1 MRINTDLRV
10 STDRRQQ
17 DNGGAMRCGA
27 SGTAGINESEA
38 FMKKTIRIGTRKSL
52 LALVQT
58 DIVKDALQRAFP
70 ETEIEIV
77 KIDTKGDQILD
88 RALTSFGGK
97 GVFTVELEAELLS
110 GAIDIAVHSAK
121 DMPMR
126 FPEGLGIGAV
136 LSRADARDTFVTLD
150 GTKLADLAP
159 GSVVGTSSLR
169 RELQIKKINPAVQVK
184 MLRGNVQTR
193 LRRLQEG
200 RYDGIILAAAGIE
213 RLGCD
218 QEEGFF
224 YEYLDPERFL
234 PAAGQGILAVESRTD
249 DMEMNEMLAAIHDG
263 EAACLLAAERE
274 FLKTI
279 GGSCNAPA
287 AAYCRTDGEGFVMD
301 AMFVK
306 DGVHMRRA
314 HLTSEALG
322 ALSED
327 AENAAAAGT
336 ESGVTTEN
344 AAADSRMEMA
354 SGLGR
359 AIAGEVNKGI
369 VYLVGAGPGDEDLI
383 TRKALQV
390 LRTADVVV
398 YDSLASSSLLNEV
411 QDDAELIFAGK
422 RSSHHFKKQ
431 YETNELL
438 IELAKEGK
446 NVVRLKGGDPYI
458 FGRGGEEGQELRAAG
473 VDFVVVPGISS
484 SYSVPAYCGIPVTHR
499 DYASSFHVITGHEG
513 SHKNGATVLDYGT
526 LAREEGTLIFLMGLK
541 NLPNIVRSLI
551 ENGKDPQT
559 PAGVLQEGTTA
570 RQKMAVGTLAD
581 IVEVAKRE
589 GIQTPAITVVG
600 DVVSLAGELAWYGGK
615 PLSGKR
621 VLVTGSRSM
630 VDRLSPILKEEGA
643 EAISF
648 SLIRTE
654 TMDTPEFDQAM
665 EEIDSYSWIVLTSAN
680 GVECFF
686 DKLRA
691 LRKDVRDFKD
701 VHFAVIGDGTKHALE
716 SHGIYSDLIPTAY
729 SSENMAAAM
738 VPHMKPDDRVLLL
751 RAEEANA
758 VLPDALAAAGI
769 AHTCVSL
776 YHTVTDDRKADELVR
791 LLPTVDYVT
800 FASSSAVRAFVS
812 MAGSLENVPAAYIS
826 IGPVTTRTAEKMGLP
841 VRRTAAVY
849 TARGMVD
856 VIIEDVREKETH
868 LL

>member
-1 MRINTDLRV
+1 
-10 STDRRQQ
+10 
-17 DNGGAMRCGA
+17 
-27 SGTAGINESEA
+27 
-38 FMKKTIRIGTRKSL
+38 MKKTVRIGTRKSL

-58 DIVKDALQRAFP
+58 EIVKNALLRAFP

-77 KIDTKGDQILD
+77 KIDTKGDQLLD
-88 RALTSFGGK
+88 RSLAAFGGK

-136 LSRADARDTFVTLD
+136 LARADARDTFVSLD
-150 GTKLADLAP
+150 GTKLAELTP

-169 RELQIKKINPAVQVK
+169 RELQIKAMNPQVQVK

-193 LRRLQEG
+193 LRRLKEG

-213 RLGCD
+213 RLEYEK
-218 QEEGFF
+218 EEGFY
-224 YEYLDPERFL
+224 YEYLEPETFL

-249 DMEMNEMLAAIHDG
+249 DAEMANMLAAIHDA
-263 EAACLLAAERE
+263 EAACQLAAERA
-274 FLKTI
+274 FLTTI

-287 AAYCRTDGEGFVMD
+287 AAYCRREDGRFVMD

-306 DGVHMRRA
+306 DGVHLRRA
-314 HLTSEALG
+314 HLEA
-322 ALSED
+322 D
-327 AENAAAAGT
+327 AAQEMSGQVDETGRGIGTVDAAQRVAA
-336 ESGVTTEN
+336 
-344 AAADSRMEMA
+344 R
-354 SGLGR
+354 LGR
-359 AIAGEVNKGI
+359 DIAREVNKGI

-390 LRTADVVV
+390 LREADVVV

-411 QDDAELIFAGK
+411 RDDAELIFAGK

-431 YETNELL
+431 YETNQLL
-438 IELAKEGK
+438 IDLAKEGK

-473 VDFVVVPGISS
+473 VDFVVVPGVSS

-541 NLPNIVRSLI
+541 NLPNIVQSLI
-551 ENGKDPQT
+551 ENGKDPET

-570 RQKMAVGTLAD
+570 RQKMAVGTLSTIGD
-581 IVEVAKRE
+581 VVKRE
-589 GIQTPAITVVG
+589 GIKTPAITVVG
-600 DVVSLAGELAWYGGK
+600 DVIRLAEELSWYGGR

-630 VDRLSPILKEEGA
+630 VERLSPLLKEEGA

-654 TMDTPEFDQAM
+654 PMETPAFAQAM
-665 EEIDSYSWIVLTSAN
+665 EEIDSYTWIVLTSAN

-686 DKLRA
+686 ERLKMM
-691 LRKDVRDFKD
+691 RKDIRDFQG
-701 VHFAVIGDGTKHALE
+701 VHFAVIGDGTKKALE
-716 SHGIYSDLIPTAY
+716 SHGIYSELIPTAY
-729 SSENMAAAM
+729 SSKDMAAAM
-738 VPHMKPDDRVLLL
+738 VPHMKPEDRVLLL

-758 VLPDALAAAGI
+758 VLPEALEAAGI

-776 YHTVTDDRKADELVR
+776 YHTVIDTRKADELSR
-791 LLPTVDYVT
+791 LIPTVDYVT

-812 MAGSLENVPAAYIS
+812 MADDLENVPARYIS
-826 IGPVTTRTAEKMGLP
+826 IGPVTTKTAEKAGLH
-841 VRRTAAVY
+841 VDRTAAVY
-849 TARGMVD
+849 TAQGIVD
-856 VIIEDVREKETH
+856 TIIEDVREMLDK
-868 LL
+868 

>member
-1 MRINTDLRV
+1 
-10 STDRRQQ
+10 
-17 DNGGAMRCGA
+17 
-27 SGTAGINESEA
+27 
-38 FMKKTIRIGTRKSL
+38 MKKTVRIGTRKSL

-58 DIVKDALQRAFP
+58 EIVKNALLRAFP

-77 KIDTKGDQILD
+77 KIDTKGDQLLD
-88 RALTSFGGK
+88 RSLAAFGGK

-136 LSRADARDTFVTLD
+136 LARADARDTFVSLD
-150 GTKLADLAP
+150 GTKLAELTP

-169 RELQIKKINPAVQVK
+169 RELQIKAMNPQVQVK

-193 LRRLQEG
+193 LRRLKEG

-213 RLGCD
+213 RLEYEK
-218 QEEGFF
+218 EEGFY
-224 YEYLDPERFL
+224 YEYLEPETFL

-249 DMEMNEMLAAIHDG
+249 DAEMANMLAAIHDA
-263 EAACLLAAERE
+263 EAACQLAAERA
-274 FLKTI
+274 FLTTI

-287 AAYCRTDGEGFVMD
+287 AAYCRREDGRFVMD

-306 DGVHMRRA
+306 DGVHLRRA
-314 HLTSEALG
+314 HLEA
-322 ALSED
+322 D
-327 AENAAAAGT
+327 AAQEMTGQVDETGRGIGTVDAAQRVAA
-336 ESGVTTEN
+336 
-344 AAADSRMEMA
+344 R
-354 SGLGR
+354 LGR
-359 AIAGEVNKGI
+359 DIAREVNKGI

-390 LRTADVVV
+390 LREADVVV

-411 QDDAELIFAGK
+411 RDDAELIFAGK

-431 YETNELL
+431 YETNQLL
-438 IELAKEGK
+438 IDLAKEGK

-473 VDFVVVPGISS
+473 VDFVVVPGVSS

-541 NLPNIVRSLI
+541 NLPNIVQSLI
-551 ENGKDPQT
+551 ENGKDPET

-570 RQKMAVGTLAD
+570 RQKMAVGTLST
-581 IVEVAKRE
+581 IVDVVKRE
-589 GIQTPAITVVG
+589 GIKTPAITVVG
-600 DVVSLAGELAWYGGK
+600 DVVRLAEELFWYGGR

-630 VDRLSPILKEEGA
+630 VERLSPLLKEEGA

-654 TMDTPEFDQAM
+654 PMETPAFAQAM
-665 EEIDSYSWIVLTSAN
+665 EEIDSYTWIVLTSAN

-686 DKLRA
+686 ERLKMM
-691 LRKDVRDFKD
+691 RKDIRDFQG
-701 VHFAVIGDGTKHALE
+701 VHFAVIGDGTKKALE
-716 SHGIYSDLIPTAY
+716 SHGIYSELIPTAY
-729 SSENMAAAM
+729 SSKDMAAAM
-738 VPHMKPDDRVLLL
+738 VPHMKPEDRVLLL

-758 VLPDALAAAGI
+758 VLPEALEAAGI

-776 YHTVTDDRKADELVR
+776 YHTVIDTRKADELSR
-791 LLPTVDYVT
+791 LIPTVDYVT

-812 MAGSLENVPAAYIS
+812 MADDLENVPARYIS
-826 IGPVTTRTAEKMGLP
+826 IGPVTTKTAEKAGLH
-841 VRRTAAVY
+841 VDRTAAVY
-849 TARGMVD
+849 TAQGIVD
-856 VIIEDVREKETH
+856 TIIEDVREMLDK
-868 LL
+868 

>member
-1 MRINTDLRV
+1 
-10 STDRRQQ
+10 
-17 DNGGAMRCGA
+17 
-27 SGTAGINESEA
+27 
-38 FMKKTIRIGTRKSL
+38 MKKTVRIGTRKSL

-58 DIVKDALQRAFP
+58 EIVKNALLRAFP

-77 KIDTKGDQILD
+77 KIDTKGDQLLD
-88 RALTSFGGK
+88 RSLAAFGGK

-136 LSRADARDTFVTLD
+136 LARADARDTFVSLD
-150 GTKLADLAP
+150 GTKLAKLAP

-169 RELQIKKINPAVQVK
+169 RELQIKAINSQVQVK

-193 LRRLQEG
+193 LRRLKEG

-213 RLGCD
+213 RLEYEK
-218 QEEGFF
+218 EEGFY
-224 YEYLDPERFL
+224 YEYLEPETFL

-249 DMEMNEMLAAIHDG
+249 DAEMANMLAAIHDA
-263 EAACLLAAERE
+263 EAACQLAAERA
-274 FLKTI
+274 FLTTI

-287 AAYCRTDGEGFVMD
+287 AAYCRREDGRFVMD

-306 DGVHMRRA
+306 DGVHLRRA
-314 HLTSEALG
+314 HLEA
-322 ALSED
+322 D
-327 AENAAAAGT
+327 AAQEMTGQVDETGRGIGTVDAAQRVAA
-336 ESGVTTEN
+336 
-344 AAADSRMEMA
+344 R
-354 SGLGR
+354 LGR
-359 AIAGEVNKGI
+359 DIAREVNKGI

-390 LRTADVVV
+390 LREADVVV

-411 QDDAELIFAGK
+411 RDDAELIFAGK

-431 YETNELL
+431 YETNQLL
-438 IELAKEGK
+438 IDLAKEGK

-473 VDFVVVPGISS
+473 VDFVVVPGVSS

-541 NLPNIVRSLI
+541 NLPNIVQSLI
-551 ENGKDPQT
+551 ENGKNPET

-570 RQKMAVGTLAD
+570 RQKMAVGTLST
-581 IVEVAKRE
+581 IVDVVKRE
-589 GIQTPAITVVG
+589 GIKTPAITVVG
-600 DVVSLAGELAWYGGK
+600 DVVRLAEELSWYGGR

-621 VLVTGSRSM
+621 VLVTGCRSM
-630 VDRLSPILKEEGA
+630 VERLSPLLKEEGA

-654 TMDTPEFDQAM
+654 PMETPAFAQAM
-665 EEIDSYSWIVLTSAN
+665 EEIDSYTCIVLTSAN

-686 DKLRA
+686 ERLKMM
-691 LRKDVRDFKD
+691 RKDIRDFQG
-701 VHFAVIGDGTKHALE
+701 VHFAVIGDGTKKALE
-716 SHGIYSDLIPTAY
+716 SHGIYSELIPTAY
-729 SSENMAAAM
+729 SSKDMAAAM
-738 VPHMKPDDRVLLL
+738 VPHMKPEDRVLLL

-758 VLPDALAAAGI
+758 VLPEALEAAGI

-776 YHTVTDDRKADELVR
+776 YHTVVDTRKADELSR
-791 LLPTVDYVT
+791 LIPTVDYVT

-812 MAGSLENVPAAYIS
+812 MADDLENVPARYIS
-826 IGPVTTRTAEKMGLP
+826 IGPVTTKTAEKAGLH
-841 VRRTAAVY
+841 VDRTAAVY
-849 TARGMVD
+849 TAQGIVD
-856 VIIEDVREKETH
+856 TIIEDVREMLDK
-868 LL
+868 

>member
-1 MRINTDLRV
+1 
-10 STDRRQQ
+10 
-17 DNGGAMRCGA
+17 
-27 SGTAGINESEA
+27 
-38 FMKKTIRIGTRKSL
+38 MKKTIRIGTRKSL

-58 DIVKDALQRAFP
+58 EIVKDALLRAFP

-77 KIDTKGDQILD
+77 KIDTKGDQLLD
-88 RALTSFGGK
+88 RSLTSFGGK

-121 DMPMR
+121 DMPME

-136 LSRADARDTFVTLD
+136 LSRADARDTFVSLD

-169 RELQIKKINPAVQVK
+169 RELQIKEINPQVQIK
-184 MLRGNVQTR
+184 LLRGNVQTR
-193 LRRLQEG
+193 LRKLKEG
-200 RYDGIILAAAGIE
+200 QYDGIILAAAGIE
-213 RLGCD
+213 RLGYEN
-218 QEEGFF
+218 EEEFH
-224 YEYLDPERFL
+224 YEYLEPETFL

-249 DMEMNEMLAAIHDG
+249 DAETAEMLAAIHDA
-263 EAACLLAAERE
+263 EAACLLAAERS

-287 AAYCRTDGEGFVMD
+287 AAYCRKEGGRFLMD

-306 DGVHMRRA
+306 DGAHLRRA
-314 HLTSEALG
+314 HM
-322 ALSED
+322 D
-327 AENAAAAGT
+327 I
-336 ESGVTTEN
+336 
-344 AAADSRMEMA
+344 AADAQDMLEA
-354 SGLGR
+354 ATQLGKD
-359 AIAGEVNKGI
+359 IAGEVNKGI
-369 VYLVGAGPGDEDLI
+369 VYLVGAGPGDEDLM
-383 TRKALQV
+383 TRKGLKV
-390 LRTADVVV
+390 LREADVVV

-411 QDDAELIFAGK
+411 RDDAELIFAGK

-431 YETNELL
+431 YETNQLL
-438 IELAKEGK
+438 IDLAKEGK

-513 SHKNGATVLDYGT
+513 NHKNGATVLDYGT

-541 NLPNIVRSLI
+541 NLPNIVKSLI
-551 ENGKDPQT
+551 ENGKDPKT

-570 RQKMAVGTLAD
+570 RQKMAVGTLEN
-581 IVEVAKRE
+581 IVEVVERE

-600 DVVSLAGELAWYGGK
+600 DVVSLAGELSWYGGK
-615 PLSGKR
+615 PLSGQR

-630 VDRLSPILKEEGA
+630 VERLSPLLKEEGA

-654 TMDTPEFDQAM
+654 AMDTPEFDRAM
-665 EEIDSYSWIVLTSAN
+665 ADIDSYTWIVLTSAN

-686 DKLRA
+686 DKLKA
-691 LRKDVRDFKD
+691 MRKDIRDFKD
-701 VHFAVIGDGTKHALE
+701 VHFAVIGDGTKKALE
-716 SHGIYSDLIPTAY
+716 GHGIYSDLIPTAY
-729 SSENMAAAM
+729 SSKDMAAAM
-738 VPHMKPDDRVLLL
+738 VPHMKPTDKVLLL

-758 VLPDALAAAGI
+758 VLPDSLTAAGI
-769 AHTCVSL
+769 DHTCVSL
-776 YHTVTDDRKADELVR
+776 YHTVVDERKADELSR
-791 LLPTVDYVT
+791 LIETVDYIT

-812 MAGSLENVPAAYIS
+812 MAGSLENVSAKYIS
-826 IGPVTTRTAEKMGLP
+826 IGPVTTKTAEAEGLH
-841 VRRTAAVY
+841 VDRTAAVY
-849 TARGMVD
+849 TAQGIVD
-856 VIIEDVREKETH
+856 TIIEDVREN
-868 LL
+868 

>member
-1 MRINTDLRV
+1 
-10 STDRRQQ
+10 
-17 DNGGAMRCGA
+17 
-27 SGTAGINESEA
+27 
-38 FMKKTIRIGTRKSL
+38 MKKTVRIGTRKSL

-58 DIVKDALQRAFP
+58 EIVKNALLRAFP

-77 KIDTKGDQILD
+77 KIDTKGDQLLD
-88 RALTSFGGK
+88 RSLAAFGGK

-136 LSRADARDTFVTLD
+136 LARADARDTFVSLD
-150 GTKLADLAP
+150 GTKLAKLAP

-169 RELQIKKINPAVQVK
+169 RELQIKAMNPQVQVK

-193 LRRLQEG
+193 LRRLKEG

-213 RLGCD
+213 RLEYEK
-218 QEEGFF
+218 EEGFY
-224 YEYLDPERFL
+224 YEYLEPETFL

-249 DMEMNEMLAAIHDG
+249 DAEMANMLAAIHDA
-263 EAACLLAAERE
+263 EAACQLAAERA
-274 FLKTI
+274 FLTTI

-287 AAYCRTDGEGFVMD
+287 AAYCRREDGRFVMD

-306 DGVHMRRA
+306 DGVHLRRA
-314 HLTSEALG
+314 HLEA
-322 ALSED
+322 D
-327 AENAAAAGT
+327 AAQEMTGQVDETGRGIGTVDAAQRVAA
-336 ESGVTTEN
+336 
-344 AAADSRMEMA
+344 R
-354 SGLGR
+354 LGR
-359 AIAGEVNKGI
+359 DIAREVNKGI

-390 LRTADVVV
+390 LREADVVV

-411 QDDAELIFAGK
+411 RDDAELIFAGK

-431 YETNELL
+431 YETNQLL
-438 IELAKEGK
+438 IDLAKEGK

-473 VDFVVVPGISS
+473 VDFVVVPGVSS

-541 NLPNIVRSLI
+541 NLPNIVQSLI
-551 ENGKDPQT
+551 ENGKDPET

-570 RQKMAVGTLAD
+570 RQKMAVGTLST
-581 IVEVAKRE
+581 IVDVVKRE
-589 GIQTPAITVVG
+589 GIKTPAITVVG
-600 DVVSLAGELAWYGGK
+600 DVIRLAEELSWYGGR

-630 VDRLSPILKEEGA
+630 VERLSPLLKEEGA

-654 TMDTPEFDQAM
+654 PMETPAFAQAM
-665 EEIDSYSWIVLTSAN
+665 EEIDSYTWIVLTSAN

-686 DKLRA
+686 ERLKMM
-691 LRKDVRDFKD
+691 RKDIRDFQG
-701 VHFAVIGDGTKHALE
+701 VHFAVIGDGTKKALE
-716 SHGIYSDLIPTAY
+716 SHGIYSELIPTAY
-729 SSENMAAAM
+729 SSKDMAAAM
-738 VPHMKPDDRVLLL
+738 VPHMKPEDRVLLL

-758 VLPDALAAAGI
+758 VLPEALEAAGI

-776 YHTVTDDRKADELVR
+776 YHTVVDTRKADELSR
-791 LLPTVDYVT
+791 LIPTVDYVT

-812 MAGSLENVPAAYIS
+812 MADDLENVPARYIS
-826 IGPVTTRTAEKMGLP
+826 IGPVTTKTAEKAGLH
-841 VRRTAAVY
+841 VDRTAAVY
-849 TARGMVD
+849 TAQGIVD
-856 VIIEDVREKETH
+856 TIIEDVREMLDK
-868 LL
+868 

>member
-1 MRINTDLRV
+1 
-10 STDRRQQ
+10 
-17 DNGGAMRCGA
+17 
-27 SGTAGINESEA
+27 
-38 FMKKTIRIGTRKSL
+38 MKKTVRIGTRKSL

-58 DIVKDALQRAFP
+58 EIVKNALLRAFP

-77 KIDTKGDQILD
+77 KIDTKGDQLLD
-88 RALTSFGGK
+88 RSLAAFGGK

-136 LSRADARDTFVTLD
+136 LARADARDTFVSLD
-150 GTKLADLAP
+150 GTKLAKLAP

-169 RELQIKKINPAVQVK
+169 RELQIKAINPQVQVK

-193 LRRLQEG
+193 LRRLKEG

-213 RLGCD
+213 RLEYEK
-218 QEEGFF
+218 EEGFY
-224 YEYLDPERFL
+224 YEYLEPETFL

-249 DMEMNEMLAAIHDG
+249 DAEMANMLAAIHDA
-263 EAACLLAAERE
+263 EAACQLAAERA
-274 FLKTI
+274 FLTTI

-287 AAYCRTDGEGFVMD
+287 AAYCRREDGRFVMD

-306 DGVHMRRA
+306 DGVHLRRA
-314 HLTSEALG
+314 HLEA
-322 ALSED
+322 D
-327 AENAAAAGT
+327 AAQEMSGQVDETGRGIGTVDAAQRVAA
-336 ESGVTTEN
+336 
-344 AAADSRMEMA
+344 R
-354 SGLGR
+354 LGR
-359 AIAGEVNKGI
+359 DIAREVNKGI

-390 LRTADVVV
+390 LREADVVV

-411 QDDAELIFAGK
+411 RDDAELIFAGK

-431 YETNELL
+431 YETNQLL
-438 IELAKEGK
+438 IDLAKEGK

-473 VDFVVVPGISS
+473 VDFVVVPGVSS

-541 NLPNIVRSLI
+541 NLPNIVQSLI
-551 ENGKDPQT
+551 ENGKDPET

-570 RQKMAVGTLAD
+570 RQKMAVGTLST
-581 IVEVAKRE
+581 IVDVVKRE
-589 GIQTPAITVVG
+589 GIKTPAITVVG
-600 DVVSLAGELAWYGGK
+600 DVVRLAEELSWYGGR

-630 VDRLSPILKEEGA
+630 VERLSPLLKEEGA

-654 TMDTPEFDQAM
+654 PMETPAFAQAM
-665 EEIDSYSWIVLTSAN
+665 EEIDSYTWIVLTSAN

-686 DKLRA
+686 ERLKMM
-691 LRKDVRDFKD
+691 RKDIRDFQG
-701 VHFAVIGDGTKHALE
+701 VHFAVIGDGTKKALE
-716 SHGIYSDLIPTAY
+716 SHGIYSELIPTAY
-729 SSENMAAAM
+729 SSKDMAAAM
-738 VPHMKPDDRVLLL
+738 VPHMKPEDRVLLL

-758 VLPDALAAAGI
+758 VLPEALEAAGI

-776 YHTVTDDRKADELVR
+776 YHTVVDTRKADELSR
-791 LLPTVDYVT
+791 LIPTVDYVT

-812 MAGSLENVPAAYIS
+812 MADDLENVPARYIS
-826 IGPVTTRTAEKMGLP
+826 IGPVTTKTAEKAGLH
-841 VRRTAAVY
+841 VDRTAAVY
-849 TARGMVD
+849 TAQGIVD
-856 VIIEDVREKETH
+856 TIIEDVREMLDK
-868 LL
+868 

>member
-1 MRINTDLRV
+1 
-10 STDRRQQ
+10 
-17 DNGGAMRCGA
+17 
-27 SGTAGINESEA
+27 
-38 FMKKTIRIGTRKSL
+38 MKKTVRIGTRKSL

-58 DIVKDALQRAFP
+58 EIVKNALLRAFP

-77 KIDTKGDQILD
+77 KIDTKGDQLLD
-88 RALTSFGGK
+88 RSLAAFGGK

-136 LSRADARDTFVTLD
+136 LARADARDTFVSLD
-150 GTKLADLAP
+150 GTKLAKLAP

-169 RELQIKKINPAVQVK
+169 RELQIKAINSQVQVK

-193 LRRLQEG
+193 LRRLKEG

-213 RLGCD
+213 RLEYEK
-218 QEEGFF
+218 EEGFY
-224 YEYLDPERFL
+224 YEYLEPETFL

-249 DMEMNEMLAAIHDG
+249 DAEMANMLAAIHDA
-263 EAACLLAAERE
+263 EAACQLAAERA
-274 FLKTI
+274 FLTTI

-287 AAYCRTDGEGFVMD
+287 AAYCRREDGRFVMD

-306 DGVHMRRA
+306 DGVHLRRA
-314 HLTSEALG
+314 HLEA
-322 ALSED
+322 D
-327 AENAAAAGT
+327 AAQEMTGQVDETGRGIGTVDAAQRVAA
-336 ESGVTTEN
+336 
-344 AAADSRMEMA
+344 R
-354 SGLGR
+354 LGR
-359 AIAGEVNKGI
+359 DIAREVNKGI

-390 LRTADVVV
+390 LREADVVV

-411 QDDAELIFAGK
+411 RDDAELIFAGK

-431 YETNELL
+431 YETNQLL
-438 IELAKEGK
+438 IDLAKEGK

-473 VDFVVVPGISS
+473 VDFVVVPGVSS

-541 NLPNIVRSLI
+541 NLPNIVQSLI
-551 ENGKDPQT
+551 ENGKNPET

-570 RQKMAVGTLAD
+570 RQKMAVGTLST
-581 IVEVAKRE
+581 IVDVVKRE
-589 GIQTPAITVVG
+589 GIKTPAITVVG
-600 DVVSLAGELAWYGGK
+600 DVVRLAEELSWYGGR

-630 VDRLSPILKEEGA
+630 VERLSPLLKEEGA

-654 TMDTPEFDQAM
+654 PMETPAFAQAM
-665 EEIDSYSWIVLTSAN
+665 EEIDSYTCIVLTSAN

-686 DKLRA
+686 ERLKMM
-691 LRKDVRDFKD
+691 RKDIRDFQG
-701 VHFAVIGDGTKHALE
+701 VHFAVIGDGTKKALE
-716 SHGIYSDLIPTAY
+716 SHGIYSELIPTAY
-729 SSENMAAAM
+729 SSKDMAAAM
-738 VPHMKPDDRVLLL
+738 VPHMKPEDRVLLL

-758 VLPDALAAAGI
+758 VLPEALEAAGI

-776 YHTVTDDRKADELVR
+776 YHTVVDTRKADELSR
-791 LLPTVDYVT
+791 LIPTVDYVT

-812 MAGSLENVPAAYIS
+812 MADDLENVPARYIS
-826 IGPVTTRTAEKMGLP
+826 IGPVTTKTAEKAGLH
-841 VRRTAAVY
+841 VDRTAAVY
-849 TARGMVD
+849 TAQGIVD
-856 VIIEDVREKETH
+856 TIIEDVREMLDK
-868 LL
+868 